1 MPRGRGRQQ
10 NWAVKAAA
18 LRRQNDAREPV
29 LGAINVPTGPTK
41 RGRNTPPDV
50 LPGMGAYLLSPTRR
64 KVAAGSL
71 AKAPLPPAAPQP
83 KNHADLLRDS
93 IASFAPTMPAPLAA
107 NDVRWVYGVSKYK
120 CAFREAL
127 QQHRRSGSGGGA
139 GLAALPLHVRVM
151 AREAVCCS
159 LVAARFQ
166 AVHGPESVGLCISKM
181 LGWSVEQVEG
191 GAGRVASSYRM
202 VTYSEWLENGSL
214 RDYLVKLFAPDMVP
228 GDNQAATQQ
237 PDSKRYTK
245 TIEALLQVVH
255 LLQLLS
261 RAGVV
266 LGDLKLENLLVDAR
280 GRVKLTD
287 LDGASLLPLA
297 DVQAAAAQV
306 RAMAQQATVGPA
318 AAGSYC
324 MGQSAVWRALDWQ
337 RAPDAPSMMTPGF
350 APPEMTDAADP
361 HMTALSH
368 VYLVGASLEYVL
380 TQLQDS
386 KLAPGGRV
394 TPGKERDAAF
404 VAELL
409 ALAGRMQADAPVR
422 RPTTRTL
429 RQELEGMKARW

>member
-1 MPRGRGRQQ
+1 MIAAMPG
-10 NWAVKAAA
+10 AA
-18 LRRQNDAREPV
+18 RRHSCTAANHSVTGGLSFPPCPV
-29 LGAINVPTGPTK
+29 LSLHSFWSCLSSQPPSSILVPC
-41 RGRNTPPDV
+41 
-50 LPGMGAYLLSPTRR
+50 
-64 KVAAGSL
+64 
-71 AKAPLPPAAPQP
+71 PL
-83 KNHADLLRDS
+83 LLR
-93 IASFAPTMPAPLAA
+93 
-107 NDVRWVYGVSKYK
+107 
-120 CAFREAL
+120 
-127 QQHRRSGSGGGA
+127 
-139 GLAALPLHVRVM
+139 
-151 AREAVCCS
+151 
-159 LVAARFQ
+159 
-166 AVHGPESVGLCISKM
+166 
-181 LGWSVEQVEG
+181 
-191 GAGRVASSYRM
+191 
-202 VTYSEWLENGSL
+202 
-214 RDYLVKLFAPDMVP
+214 
-228 GDNQAATQQ
+228 
-237 PDSKRYTK
+237 
-245 TIEALLQVVH
+245 
-255 LLQLLS
+255 LS
-261 RAGVV
+261 RPPPPP
-266 LGDLKLENLLVDAR
+266 